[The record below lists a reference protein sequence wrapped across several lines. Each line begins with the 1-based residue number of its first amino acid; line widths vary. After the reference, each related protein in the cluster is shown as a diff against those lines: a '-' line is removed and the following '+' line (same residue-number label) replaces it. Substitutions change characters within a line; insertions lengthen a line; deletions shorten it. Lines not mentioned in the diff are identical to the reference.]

1 MEYHIDYTYK
11 EIDKISWRELSHF
24 SLDNWNLYPEFVP
37 GVTYLYTF
45 CFGSDECDDIAL
57 CFKSD
62 DDEPF
67 YNACDKL
74 TVLNGIDGES
84 TSLYYEKVKSIIAN
98 NKQSNYDIVQGTFY
112 IDKDSSE
119 CNYTDNC
126 LDILNL
132 LKPFGWGWFFI
143 PSLIFKQ
150 IQKDLNERKFYI
162 NAIFGR
168 AIDESQHHPIDKQFV
183 LPKHCKYLAL
193 VISKTPTNSLYVQPD
208 CTFEGSDDDYEYFS
222 EFYRNKLNTTKEED
236 IYKLISAG
244 NPVIVNRENFIDL
257 NHFYLTTE
265 ICARKNEAGFAKF
278 PFRKLGD
285 ISSVYQGRWWRHTR
299 ELISYF
305 ERFKAGLDFDI
316 KQCTFLIGV
325 LEDLA
330 DRDTFYPLD
339 ISNFDPNKKKEH
351 DEQLI
356 ISDFVRCFRS
366 ALDKSQ
372 SNKTEIMLELPKE
385 LKEISRVLPIV
396 VDKSFKYKPNEIIF
410 LPIGSPPGSY
420 HENVDEGVIFF
431 LISCD
436 PTIVTPEYVLL
447 FLSTHL
453 GRISAQLAVS
463 TFDSDDSW
471 KNIEIPTPS
480 LSEQVNIISAISKI
494 DLLDEKINTLR
505 NTLIASPTNTN
516 EVNSTLDEWLAK
528 LDMLSESDQIRHI
541 IQQGESDC
549 IEFKESFSL
558 DVRRTNNDKSY
569 TPNKAPSME
578 QAVLKTV
585 AGFVNAN
592 GGILL
597 IGVSDSGDLLGVD
610 NEVNIFHKNN
620 NDKFLLHFKNLFTSR
635 IGPAFYDFV
644 KYKIIPIDNKNIL
657 RVDCKSSPKLPCWL
671 DDKDFYCRT
680 NPSTEKLEGSEL
692 MEYIKN
698 HFK

>member
-1 MEYHIDYTYK
+1 MEYHIDHAYK
-11 EIDKISWRELSHF
+11 EIDKTSWRELSYF
-24 SLDNWNLYPEFVP
+24 SLDNWDFYPEFVP
-37 GVTYLYTF
+37 EVTSLYTS
-45 CFGSDECDDIAL
+45 CFGWDDCDDIAL
-57 CFKSD
+57 CFDKD
-62 DDEPF
+62 DDQPF
-67 YNACDKL
+67 FDACDQL
-74 TVLNGIDGES
+74 TVLNKDF
-84 TSLYYEKVKSIIAN
+84 TSLHDENIKSIIAN
-98 NKQSNYDIVQGTFY
+98 NKQNNYDIVRGTFH

-126 LDILNL
+126 LEILNL

-143 PSLIFKQ
+143 PSLLFKQ
-150 IQKDLNERKFYI
+150 IQKDLKEREFYI

-168 AIDESQHHPIDKQFV
+168 GTDESQHHPIDKQFI

-208 CTFEGSDDDYEYFS
+208 CTFEWSDDYKYFY
-222 EFYRNKLNTTKEED
+222 EFYRNKLNVTKVDD
-236 IYKLISAG
+236 IYKLISTG
-244 NPVIVNRENFIDL
+244 NPVIVNRVDFIDS

-265 ICARKNEAGFAKF
+265 ICASKNEAEFAKF

-285 ISSVYQGRWWRHTR
+285 ISSEYQGPWWRNIR
-299 ELISYF
+299 ELIYSF

-316 KQCTFLIGV
+316 EQCTSLMRV

-330 DRDTFYPLD
+330 DKHTLYPLD
-339 ISNFDPNKKKEH
+339 TSNLNPNQKNKH
-351 DEQLI
+351 DKQLI
-356 ISDFVRCFRS
+356 ISDFVRRFRS

-436 PTIVTPEYVLL
+436 LTIVTPEYVLL

-541 IQQGESDC
+541 VQQGESDS

-610 NEVNIFHKNN
+610 NEVNILHKNN

-635 IGPAFYDFV
+635 IGPVFYDFV
-644 KYKIIPIDNKNIL
+644 RYKIIPIDNKNIL